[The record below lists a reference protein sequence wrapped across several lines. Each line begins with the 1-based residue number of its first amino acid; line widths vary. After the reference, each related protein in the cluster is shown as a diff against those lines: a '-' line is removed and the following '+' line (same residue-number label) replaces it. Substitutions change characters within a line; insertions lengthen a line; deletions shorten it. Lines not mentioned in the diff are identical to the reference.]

1 MAKVELAPRC
11 FIPVRPILIVGANVS
26 GKADFVDIGSGGIL
40 SSEPPTIAIP
50 FRHNRYSL
58 KGTLE
63 NRTFSVNIPSVDQ
76 VKLADYCGIFSGK
89 DKDKVKDCGFTVFY
103 GKLKNAPMI
112 DEFPINFE
120 CTMLHII
127 GTASHEIVIGQVVST
142 YVSEEYMKD
151 GKVEVNKLN
160 PLLWYQEMDQYV
172 SFGRTLGKSHGI
184 GNELTQTKGNT

>member
-1 MAKVELAPRC
+1 MAKIELGPKC
-11 FIPVRPILIVGANVS
+11 LLPVRPILIVGANVN
-26 GKADFVDIGSGGIL
+26 GRADFVEIGSGGIL

-50 FRHNRYSL
+50 FRHNRHYL

-76 VKLADYCGIFSGK
+76 VIVADYCGMFSGK
-89 DKDKVKDCGFTVFY
+89 EKDKAKDCNFTVFY

-127 GTASHEIVIGQVVST
+127 GTTSHEIVIGQVAGT
-142 YVSEEYMKD
+142 YVSEEYIKD
-151 GKVEVNKLN
+151 GKIDVNKLN

-172 SFGRTLGKSHGI
+172 SFGQTLGKSHGI
-184 GNELTQTKGNT
+184 GSQLKT